1 MNADYVDRSLVRSD
15 VACAQCAGNQEE
27 VRQVAA
33 RTGSC
38 TIGQLSSCIHEVGM
52 KRIRCIPASRCASL
66 ARLLTAV
73 VVKAMEVN
81 ETDTWIRMAHLEL
94 LPMEARAREDGR

>member
-33 RTGSC
+33 RT
-38 TIGQLSSCIHEVGM
+38 
-52 KRIRCIPASRCASL
+52 ASRCASL

-94 LPMEARAREDGR
+94 LPMEARAREEIGRAHV